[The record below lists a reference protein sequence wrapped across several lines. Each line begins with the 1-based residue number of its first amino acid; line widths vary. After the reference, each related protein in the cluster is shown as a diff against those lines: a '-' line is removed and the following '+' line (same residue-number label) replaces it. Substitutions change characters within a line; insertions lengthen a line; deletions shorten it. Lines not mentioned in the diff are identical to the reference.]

1 MVTSTLLSGPAGG
14 TSAGIDIRPEVLA
27 SIQKASLNTG
37 VDFSYLMA
45 QAARESSFDP
55 TAAATTS
62 SAKGLYQFVE
72 QTWLAVF
79 KKHGADYGYGQLA
92 DQVKQN
98 ADGRYTIANAATRK
112 EILGLRRN
120 PELAAAMAAEHAA
133 DNKQKIEAKLGRP
146 ASATDLYLAH
156 FLGLAGALKF
166 LRNAESSP
174 ETTGAAL
181 FPKAAAANSTI
192 FYDDKGGAKTLQQIY
207 ASFDAK
213 MDTDTALYAGLE
225 TRRGA
230 AEATQMADLGNV
242 GGAGSVG
249 QTLHGFT
256 RPGGVL
262 SPFLMVTLAALP
274 IGREDDGN
282 GAARSANSLW
292 DKGQPASRF
301 TASRLAANQT
311 EYLS

>member
-1 MVTSTLLSGPAGG
+1 MVTATLLSKPA
-14 TSAGIDIRPEVLA
+14 AGIDIRPEILA

-55 TAAATTS
+55 TAAAKTS

-79 KKHGADYGYGQLA
+79 KKHGGDYGYGQLA
-92 DQVKQN
+92 DQIKQN
-98 ADGRYTIANAATRK
+98 SDGRYTVADAATRK
-112 EILGLRRN
+112 EILGLRRD

-133 DNKQKIEAKLGRP
+133 DNKAKIEAKLGRP

-166 LRNAESSP
+166 LRTAESAP
-174 ETTGAAL
+174 DTTGAAL
-181 FPKAAAANSTI
+181 FPKAAAANGAI
-192 FYDDKGGAKTLQQIY
+192 FYDDKGNAKTLKQIY

-225 TRRGA
+225 TKSGA
-230 AEATQMADLGNV
+230 GGVTQVADLGA
-242 GGAGSVG
+242 GGAGTLGS
-249 QTLHGFT
+249 TLHGFT

-274 IGREDDGN
+274 VGREGDGREDDP
-282 GAARSANSLW
+282 ARTNNSLW
-292 DKGQPASRF
+292 DKGLP
-301 TASRLAANQT
+301 ASRLASNRT

>member
-1 MVTSTLLSGPAGG
+1 MVTSTILAGPGG
-14 TSAGIDIRPEVLA
+14 GASAGIDIRPEVLA

-79 KKHGADYGYGQLA
+79 KKHGADYGYGDLA
-92 DQVKQN
+92 DKVKQGS
-98 ADGRYTIANAATRK
+98 DGRYTVANAAARK

-133 DNKQKIEAKLGRP
+133 DNKEKIETKLGRP
-146 ASATDLYLAH
+146 ATATDLYLAH
-156 FLGLAGALKF
+156 FLGLSGALKF
-166 LRNAESSP
+166 LRNAASSP
-174 ETTGAAL
+174 DTTGASL
-181 FPKAAAANSTI
+181 FPKAAAANAPI
-192 FYDDKGGAKTLQQIY
+192 FYDDKGNAKTLKEIY

-213 MDTDTALYAGLE
+213 MNTDTALYADLE
-225 TRRGA
+225 TKG
-230 AEATQMADLGNV
+230 TSNISQMADLDGSV
-242 GGAGSVG
+242 SGAGSVA

-274 IGREDDGN
+274 VGREGDGKD
-282 GAARSANSLW
+282 ATRSSNSLW
-292 DKGQPASRF
+292 DKGQSTGHF
-301 TASRLAANQT
+301 AAKQP